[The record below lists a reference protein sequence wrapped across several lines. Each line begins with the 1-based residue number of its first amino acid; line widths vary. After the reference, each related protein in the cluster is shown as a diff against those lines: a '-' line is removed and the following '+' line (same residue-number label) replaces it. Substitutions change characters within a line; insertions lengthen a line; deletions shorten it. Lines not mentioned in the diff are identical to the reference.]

1 MIPYIKNKMKSRNAR
16 IIDLILLCCPIIQNS
31 MAQEPASQ
39 QHTLQ
44 RSQDLHALI
53 INASPGW
60 ITSKIYT
67 NQGEYS
73 WLSGMGFELSYRY
86 LTSNG
91 YGFSIEYA
99 HNETTFTSVPYESL
113 KLNYVGASFNYGG
126 HISEKWIGNVGIG
139 LGYAYYSNGS
149 YNEYGLGIK
158 TSVGLE
164 WRFTKHVGVGV
175 ELDNTAVFLP
185 KQDNLPKDYTSG
197 IRRLSINAGLRIY
210 I

>member
-1 MIPYIKNKMKSRNAR
+1 MHRLAPHQSTDGCKRDCLVYPAQRRFLLFSQDRYACQRDSHRSKGEAGNIKGLESTLYLMIPYIKNKMKNRNAR
-16 IIDLILLCCPIIQNS
+16 IINLILLCCPIIQNS

-60 ITSKIYT
+60 IISKIYT

-99 HNETTFTSVPYESL
+99 HNETTLSL
-113 KLNYVGASFNYGG
+113 I
-126 HISEKWIGNVGIG
+126 HI
-139 LGYAYYSNGS
+139 
-149 YNEYGLGIK
+149 
-158 TSVGLE
+158 
-164 WRFTKHVGVGV
+164 
-175 ELDNTAVFLP
+175 
-185 KQDNLPKDYTSG
+185 
-197 IRRLSINAGLRIY
+197 
-210 I
+210 

>member
-16 IIDLILLCCPIIQNS
+16 IINLILLCCPIIQNS

-60 ITSKIYT
+60 IISKIYT

-99 HNETTFTSVPYESL
+99 QNETTFTSVPYESL

>member
-16 IIDLILLCCPIIQNS
+16 IINLILLCCPIIQNS
-31 MAQEPASQ
+31 MAQGPASQ

-60 ITSKIYT
+60 IISKIYT

>member
-1 MIPYIKNKMKSRNAR
+1 
-16 IIDLILLCCPIIQNS
+16 
-31 MAQEPASQ
+31 
-39 QHTLQ
+39 
-44 RSQDLHALI
+44 
-53 INASPGW
+53 
-60 ITSKIYT
+60 
-67 NQGEYS
+67 
-73 WLSGMGFELSYRY
+73 MGFELSYRY

-99 HNETTFTSVPYESL
+99 HNKTALPSTLRNSF
-113 KLNYVGASFNYGG
+113 KLNYVGASFDYGG

-139 LGYAYYSNGS
+139 LGYANNSNES

-158 TSVGLE
+158 SSVGLE
-164 WRFTKHVGVGV
+164 WRFDKHVGIGV

-185 KQDNLPKDYTSG
+185 KQYNLPKDHTSG

>member
-1 MIPYIKNKMKSRNAR
+1 MKSRNTR
-16 IIDLILLCCPIIQNS
+16 IIGLILLCCPIIQNS

-44 RSQDLHALI
+44 RSQNLHTFI
-53 INASPGW
+53 VDASPGW

-99 HNETTFTSVPYESL
+99 HNETALPPTPYASL

-139 LGYAYYSNGS
+139 LGYAYYSNES